1 VSYRRSI
8 LTAFFCTIALIAPCV
23 AQTNT
28 TFDVVT
34 SNDSTG
40 PISGWTPRNLYA
52 VDVNND
58 GIPDLIQDQYWV
70 SSGGAYNLQ
79 PVFGVSI
86 ANGDG
91 TFKPAVPYNY
101 PPSGGQGAMAFGDF
115 NGDGKIDIA
124 MPGGI
129 HTIAIYLGRGDG
141 TFVSPWYSVV
151 PIAASQYM
159 GGPIVAADFNHDG
172 KLDLAVVGI
181 DNTSNTVYI
190 LPGAGNGLFSSAD
203 PVLTVPGLDNVS
215 GEGIQKMLLGNFD
228 GDQNA
233 DLAVVA
239 TTGNQATGNIAT
251 VMVHVLYGNGD
262 FTFDDT
268 VPITSS
274 NFSGNFGNAAGMNSG
289 DLNADGKTDLFAI
302 DADSNRLDTFYGRS
316 DRNFTSYSQQLP
328 SASYWSGAEDY
339 FAPAPAMADFNDDG
353 RNDIATI
360 TTNNNGLIYL
370 IFFLAT
376 PSPGQFTLQTWN
388 VPNAVGSFELPQV
401 GDFNHDG
408 KPDWVFNAN
417 ISPAGSTFYTG
428 LNSTVAGLWSNC
440 DYPAT
445 GRGIHV
451 CSPDVSSGSTVNFN
465 AASHSFGSLR
475 KMELWVDGKKL
486 AEKYNTWQGNAWF
499 NFSSTLASGTHQ
511 GDIFAADVDDTLQL
525 AAFSFTVPSSC
536 AAPVSVG
543 VHICAPANGSAA
555 TASPV
560 LVQATSTV
568 TGTLARMEVW
578 LDSTKKYTEVNSN
591 SLAASV
597 GMTAGKHTITVFAVS
612 TSGTV
617 WSSAT
622 SVSVP

>member
-1 VSYRRSI
+1 MSYTSSI
-8 LTAFFCTIALIAPCV
+8 VTPFLCTIVLIATCV
-23 AQTNT
+23 AQTKT
-28 TFDVVT
+28 AFSVVS
-34 SNDSTG
+34 SNDSAS
-40 PISGWTPRNLYA
+40 PVAGWTPRNLYA

-58 GIPDLIQDQYWV
+58 GIPDLIQDQYWL
-70 SSGGAYNLQ
+70 SSRGAYTLQ

-91 TFKPAVPYNY
+91 TFKQAIPYNY
-101 PPSGGQGAMAFGDF
+101 PPSGGTGAMAFGDF

-141 TFVSPWYSVV
+141 TFLNPWYSVV
-151 PIAASQYM
+151 PLAASQYI
-159 GGPIVAADFNHDG
+159 GGPVVAADFNHDG

-181 DNTSNTVYI
+181 DGTSNTVYI

-203 PVLTVPGLDNVS
+203 AVLTVPGEFNVS

-251 VMVHVLYGNGD
+251 VIVHVLYGSGN

-274 NFSGNFGNAAGMNSG
+274 SFGNAAGMNSG
-289 DLNADGKTDLFAI
+289 DLNADGRTDLFAI
-302 DADSNRLDTFYGRS
+302 DADSYRLDTFYGRS
-316 DRNFTSYSQQLP
+316 DRTFASYSQQLP
-328 SASYWSGAEDY
+328 KASYWAGAEDY
-339 FAPAPAMADFNDDG
+339 FAPAPTTADFNDDG

-360 TTNNNGLIYL
+360 TTNNNGLVYL

-376 PSPGQFTLQTWN
+376 PSPGQFILQTWN
-388 VPNAVGSFELPQV
+388 VPNATGSFELPQL

-417 ISPAGSTFYTG
+417 TSPAGSTFYTG
-428 LNSTVAGLWSNC
+428 LNSTVTGLWSNC
-440 DYPAT
+440 DYPT
-445 GRGIHV
+445 IGRGIHV
-451 CSPDVSSGSTVNFN
+451 CSPYVSSGPTVDFN

-486 AEKYNTWQGNAWF
+486 AQQENTWQGNAWF
-499 NFSSTLASGTHQ
+499 NFSSTIAPGKHQ
-511 GDIFAADVDDTLQL
+511 GDIFAADVDGTLQL

-536 AAPVSVG
+536 AAPTSAG
-543 VHICAPANGSAA
+543 VHICAPANGFTTAASA
-555 TASPV
+555 V

-578 LDSTKKYTEVNSN
+578 LDSTKKYTETNSN
-591 SLAASV
+591 SLSASV
-597 GMTAGKHTITVFAVS
+597 GMTAGKHTITVFAVN

-617 WSSAT
+617 WRSST
-622 SVSVP
+622 SVNVP